1 MMMKLGLW
9 WISNGGH
16 FIMPENAWTVEKWFP
31 QQEKR
36 SKSNQL
42 GIIGGGKCI
51 WLLCFLQDSLEG
63 RFAGVFSSAD
73 DFHVYW
79 SVDIFIYLEAQVFI
93 STDYMPLHLFALAL
107 HSVNI
112 IFKKYSLFL
121 FFWTLD
127 KIMGPKL
134 DFIEGL
140 SAEWFGHNKF
150 AFVLDRKLSNSKQ
163 LKGK

>member
-1 MMMKLGLW
+1 MIALPVQF
-9 WISNGGH
+9 STH
-16 FIMPENAWTVEKWFP
+16 FA
-31 QQEKR
+31 
-36 SKSNQL
+36 L
-42 GIIGGGKCI
+42 
-51 WLLCFLQDSLEG
+51 
-63 RFAGVFSSAD
+63 VFSSAD

-150 AFVLDRKLSNSKQ
+150 AFVLESKLSNSKQ